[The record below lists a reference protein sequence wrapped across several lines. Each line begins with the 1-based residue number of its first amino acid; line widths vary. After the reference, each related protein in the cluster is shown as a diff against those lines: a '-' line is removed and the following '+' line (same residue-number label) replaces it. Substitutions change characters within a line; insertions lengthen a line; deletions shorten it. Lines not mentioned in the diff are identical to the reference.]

1 MKKLNFSSIN
11 ISDLEKIVKLT
22 IDLKEQYF
30 HEWFNFNYELN
41 SDENIFLA
49 NLLKKMNN
57 QSRFKIG
64 EFSEEEIKMK
74 FISPLLNKV
83 DFIGL
88 NYQDW
93 YERQMKAKI
102 NGILFNGTTDFL
114 VASGEFEP
122 EKPFFFIQEFK
133 KSFKSNSPVGQI
145 LAEMMV
151 AIENNKSINIIRG
164 AFTYGSIWQ
173 FIYLEK
179 IENFNYRYA
188 ISESFDSFKLIDLK
202 NIYKNLIAVKTLY
215 CQI

>member
-22 IDLKEQYF
+22 VDLKEQYF
-30 HEWFNFNYELN
+30 HEWFNFDYELN

-49 NLLKKMNN
+49 NLLKKINN

-64 EFSEEEIKMK
+64 EFSNEEIKMK
-74 FISPLLNKV
+74 FISLLLNKV

-215 CQI
+215 CEI

>member
-30 HEWFNFNYELN
+30 HEWFNFDYELN

>member
-1 MKKLNFSSIN
+1 
-11 ISDLEKIVKLT
+11 
-22 IDLKEQYF
+22 
-30 HEWFNFNYELN
+30 
-41 SDENIFLA
+41 
-49 NLLKKMNN
+49 MNN

-64 EFSEEEIKMK
+64 EFCEEEIKMK

-93 YERQMKAKI
+93 YERLMKAKI